1 MHKPRFSRGA
11 VRAPFRKDSRGNVT
25 VVFAFALLASA
36 LAVGAAV
43 DYGRFVT
50 ARTDLAAAVDAAVL
64 QVGSSDITDRS
75 RLQALASTVLR
86 HNFMESSHGHIT
98 EMNLAVSESAV
109 NLTATAEFKTSFMS
123 LAGLTTSSLTVS
135 AEAIRAANNLE
146 ISLVLDTTGSMR
158 GTKLTALKD
167 AASEFV
173 ETVVWDNQTR
183 TYSKIALIPYSM
195 GVNLGSRAADARGRP
210 RAGTCTTPGCESLRF
225 RNMDWQNVTFGAS
238 TCVSERT
245 GAEAFTDR
253 PPTTAPVGWNYA
265 SPNNPCLDSEL
276 IPLTANKT
284 AVLDAIDD
292 LTATGSTAGQIGIA
306 WGWYAL
312 SRDFGMWSGTSQPAA
327 YDTRDVSKIAVIMTD
342 GDFNTSYCNGVISRS
357 SGSGSG
363 SRADKINCD
372 APNGAAG
379 EQARSLCAAM
389 KRKGI
394 IIYTIGFDVEETAT
408 R

>member
-1 MHKPRFSRGA
+1 MEVIVHKPRFSRGA
-11 VRAPFRKDSRGNVT
+11 VRAPFRKDCRGNVT

-98 EMNLAVSESAV
+98 EMRSALSARARS

-210 RAGTCTTPGCESLRF
+210 RPEHAPR
-225 RNMDWQNVTFGAS
+225 RAARA
-238 TCVSERT
+238 CVSATWIGRT
-245 GAEAFTDR
+245 
-253 PPTTAPVGWNYA
+253 
-265 SPNNPCLDSEL
+265 
-276 IPLTANKT
+276 
-284 AVLDAIDD
+284 
-292 LTATGSTAGQIGIA
+292 
-306 WGWYAL
+306 
-312 SRDFGMWSGTSQPAA
+312 
-327 YDTRDVSKIAVIMTD
+327 
-342 GDFNTSYCNGVISRS
+342 
-357 SGSGSG
+357 
-363 SRADKINCD
+363 
-372 APNGAAG
+372 
-379 EQARSLCAAM
+379 
-389 KRKGI
+389 
-394 IIYTIGFDVEETAT
+394 
-408 R
+408 